1 MEFIKDY
8 WWILVILL
16 MVGVLMN
23 VYKDLKRI
31 DHKKFMDNKPDL
43 PPHRDFNDKWDDD
56 DVAEEKITVMRPR
69 HREGARL
76 HHHNDIVIARF
87 CPA

>member
-31 DHKKFMDNKPDL
+31 DNKKFMDNKPDL

-56 DVAEEKITVMRPR
+56 DNWPKKK
-69 HREGARL
+69 
-76 HHHNDIVIARF
+76 
-87 CPA
+87 

>member
-31 DHKKFMDNKPDL
+31 D
-43 PPHRDFNDKWDDD
+43 
-56 DVAEEKITVMRPR
+56 
-69 HREGARL
+69 
-76 HHHNDIVIARF
+76 
-87 CPA
+87 

>member
-31 DHKKFMDNKPDL
+31 DHKKFMDNK
-43 PPHRDFNDKWDDD
+43 
-56 DVAEEKITVMRPR
+56 
-69 HREGARL
+69 
-76 HHHNDIVIARF
+76 
-87 CPA
+87 

>member
-31 DHKKFMDNKPDL
+31 DHKKFMDNK
-43 PPHRDFNDKWDDD
+43 F
-56 DVAEEKITVMRPR
+56 A
-69 HREGARL
+69 
-76 HHHNDIVIARF
+76 
-87 CPA
+87 

>member
-16 MVGVLMN
+16 LVGVLMN

-31 DHKKFMDNKPDL
+31 DHKKIYGEQ
-43 PPHRDFNDKWDDD
+43 
-56 DVAEEKITVMRPR
+56 ARP
-69 HREGARL
+69 AAASRL
-76 HHHNDIVIARF
+76 
-87 CPA
+87 